1 MIDIPGYIVHEEIG
15 AGSHARVFKATQAT
29 LGRGVALK
37 VLDEVESLEAA
48 DVERFV
54 LEAQILAE
62 LSHPGVVQV
71 HDLIFGAK
79 RHAIA
84 IEHIDGGTLSDRI
97 TSGLSRHKTLRIV
110 RKLALALSHL
120 HGRGIVHRDLKPDNI
135 LFKGREPV
143 ITDFGSATRI
153 EYAWG
158 AEVAG
163 SPHYMSPEQA
173 AGEPVDGRSDLYSL
187 GVVLFEMLA
196 GYRPFSCANAESL
209 AELHREAPIPKLPR
223 RADFAQPLI
232 DRLLA
237 KSAVERPV
245 SALAVAH
252 EADRLRRQLSAAPRV
267 VAIRPKHRPSLRMI
281 ERRRSVSQQSTA

>member
-1 MIDIPGYIVHEEIG
+1 MY
-15 AGSHARVFKATQAT
+15 
-29 LGRGVALK
+29 
-37 VLDEVESLEAA
+37 
-48 DVERFV
+48 
-54 LEAQILAE
+54 
-62 LSHPGVVQV
+62 
-71 HDLIFGAK
+71 
-79 RHAIA
+79 
-84 IEHIDGGTLSDRI
+84 
-97 TSGLSRHKTLRIV
+97 
-110 RKLALALSHL
+110 
-120 HGRGIVHRDLKPDNI
+120 
-135 LFKGREPV
+135 
-143 ITDFGSATRI
+143 DFGSATSI